1 MMLAWI
7 FTIPFAAII
16 AFLMFWLTQLPSMLA
31 WVAVGAVVIAFTI
44 WVIWAMRHTIHAD
57 DVEAEIPGEE
67 ELAEFD
73 QDPTPHLK
81 GTPPVS

>member
-1 MMLAWI
+1 MVAPP
-7 FTIPFAAII
+7 PFAATI
-16 AFLMFWLTQLPSMLA
+16 AFAMFWLTQLPIVLA
-31 WVAVGAVVIAFTI
+31 VIVIGVIVIVFGS

-57 DVEAEIPGEE
+57 DVEAELLPDV

-81 GTPPVS
+81 GTPPVT